1 MCINKIGQQMN
12 TKKVEEFSTSKLLLG
27 TTYLLVLQTRKIFYS
42 HTITTFM
49 LNSVIFILKFIIDDK
64 YLDNNK
70 IGNYG
75 SNLLA
80 KFKNWY

>member
-1 MCINKIGQQMN
+1 
-12 TKKVEEFSTSKLLLG
+12 
-27 TTYLLVLQTRKIFYS
+27 
-42 HTITTFM
+42 M